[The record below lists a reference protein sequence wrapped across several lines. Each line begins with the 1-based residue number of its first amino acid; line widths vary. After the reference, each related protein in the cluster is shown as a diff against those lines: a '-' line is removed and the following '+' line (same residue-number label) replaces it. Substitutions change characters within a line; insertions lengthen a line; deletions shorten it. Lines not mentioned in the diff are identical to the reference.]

1 MIIHNHLQS
10 KFKNISE
17 TCCLALTYL
26 SLVYWTVINLDN
38 DELETKV
45 VSTLM
50 KALDDKSLLEDDASV
65 VDADKF
71 IKYCTGIDVKVIK
84 RKISSLSEIK
94 EDEVAA
100 VNYVYNGNNHWVGC
114 IGPKVVYNSLEKSKC
129 LYLGN
134 PVDARIIEVV

>member
-10 KFKNISE
+10 KFKNISD

-50 KALDDKSLLEDDASV
+50 KALDDRNLLEDDATV

-71 IKYCTGIDVKVIK
+71 IKYCTGIDVKVTK
-84 RKISSLSEIK
+84 RKINSLSEIK

-100 VNYVYNGNNHWVGC
+100 VNYVYNGHNHWVGC
-114 IGPKVVYNSLEKSKC
+114 IGPKVVYNSLEESKC
-129 LYLGN
+129 LSLGN